1 MSWLNIQNVSLG
13 SGPVEGQMWDSV
25 TKGEGG
31 LIIGQTHY
39 IDRHL
44 QKKKWKQMRLSTE
57 NTDQL
62 FPLPPSFNCCAH
74 NSIPTIRIIA

>member
-1 MSWLNIQNVSLG
+1 MKVLQDPQNWGGSVTHACSAFRYLSMSWLNIQNVSLG

-44 QKKKWKQMRLSTE
+44 QKKK
-57 NTDQL
+57 
-62 FPLPPSFNCCAH
+62 
-74 NSIPTIRIIA
+74 